1 MRWRVVLPTV
11 FADAQG
17 RAVRLARR
25 TSLGVGGRPRWLF
38 EPEDQAACVEVVR
51 LCRAHGVPILVL
63 GGGCNLLVKDG
74 VIDAAVVATKRM
86 RGFVEHPD
94 RVVVGAGQG
103 FPDLV
108 RRSIQL
114 GIPGLPGCPGIP
126 GSVGGVVFMNAGGRF
141 GSVADA
147 LIEVEGVDAD
157 GEPFTRSVE
166 PGDLGYRSSPFGG
179 TIVTGATFRRDPAW
193 TAERGAALFRKAME
207 WKRET
212 QPLSARS
219 AGCMFKNP
227 GEGISAG
234 RLIDEAGLG
243 GLRVGGAMVST
254 QHANF
259 IVNVGDA
266 TAADV
271 HALAAQVRE
280 RVREVHDVDLELE
293 VRVWGEDA

>member
-1 MRWRVVLPTV
+1 MVLPDD
-11 FADAQG
+11 FAEAES
-17 RAVRLARR
+17 RAERLARR

-38 EPEDQAACVEVVR
+38 EPVDQAACAEVVQR
-51 LCRAHGVPILVL
+51 CRANDVPILVL
-63 GGGCNLLVKDG
+63 GGGCNLLVDDG
-74 VIDAAVVATKRM
+74 VIEAAVIATKRM
-86 RGFVEHPD
+86 RGFEEHGD
-94 RVVVGAGQG
+94 RVEVGAGQG

-108 RRSIQL
+108 RRSIPL

-147 LIEVEGVDAD
+147 LIAVEGVDAEGTPFRRD
-157 GEPFTRSVE
+157 VAPGE
-166 PGDLGYRSSPFGG
+166 LGYRSSPFGG
-179 TIVTGATFRRDPAW
+179 TIITGATFRRDPAW
-193 TAERGAALFRKAME
+193 TRERGEALFRKAMA

-227 GEGISAG
+227 ADGVSAG
-234 RLIDEAGLG
+234 RLIEEAALK

-266 TAADV
+266 TASDV
-271 HALAAQVRE
+271 QALAEEVQR
-280 RVREVHDVDLELE
+280 RVCAHSGVELHFEVQRWRSHP
-293 VRVWGEDA
+293 

>member
-1 MRWRVVLPTV
+1 MVLPAD
-11 FADAQG
+11 FADAQE

-38 EPEDQAACVEVVR
+38 EPEDREACARIVR
-51 LCRAHGVPILVL
+51 LCRAHGVPLLVL
-63 GGGCNLLVKDG
+63 GGGCNLLVEDG
-74 VIDAAVVATKRM
+74 TLQAAVIATKRM
-86 RGFVEHPD
+86 RGFEVEED
-94 RVVVGAGQG
+94 RVRVGAGHG

-108 RRSIQL
+108 RRSIEL

-141 GSVADA
+141 GSVSDA
-147 LIEVEGVDAD
+147 LVEVEGVDAA
-157 GEPFTRSVE
+157 GTPFRRAVA

-179 TIVTGATFRRDPAW
+179 TIVTAATFRRDAAW
-193 TAERGAALFRKAME
+193 TAARGAALFREAMA

-227 GEGISAG
+227 RAGVSAG
-234 RLIDEAGLG
+234 RLIEEAELK

-259 IVNVGDA
+259 IVNTGDA
-266 TAADV
+266 TAEDV
-271 HALAAQVRE
+271 HALAE
-280 RVREVHDVDLELE
+280 RVRARVLEIHGVDLELE
-293 VRVWGEDA
+293 VQIWRDPA